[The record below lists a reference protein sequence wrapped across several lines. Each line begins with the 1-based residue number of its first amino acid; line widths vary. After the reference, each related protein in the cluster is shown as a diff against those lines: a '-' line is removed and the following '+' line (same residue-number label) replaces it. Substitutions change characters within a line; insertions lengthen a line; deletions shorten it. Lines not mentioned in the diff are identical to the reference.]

1 MFGRESR
8 GRGNDTYT
16 SSSSGQILHLDIAE
30 GVMAF
35 NQETADRICER
46 LAAGESLNA
55 ICKDE
60 GFPAEST
67 VRSWALQDIDG
78 FAAKYTRAR
87 EIQAHFLAEQIITIS
102 DTPMPGV
109 EMIVKAYGAT
119 EEKHGDMLGHRK
131 LQVDAR
137 KWYLS
142 KVLPKVYGDKLE
154 TTHKGSV
161 GVVLNATPT
170 DEAL

>member
-1 MFGRESR
+1 
-8 GRGNDTYT
+8 
-16 SSSSGQILHLDIAE
+16 
-30 GVMAF
+30 MAF

-154 TTHKGSV
+154 LSGELTQNMRPLANLTDAELLAERERLSGSSKS
-161 GVVLNATPT
+161 
-170 DEAL
+170 D

>member
-1 MFGRESR
+1 VF
-8 GRGNDTYT
+8 T
-16 SSSSGQILHLDIAE
+16 
-30 GVMAF
+30 
-35 NQETADRICER
+35 QEIADRICER

-67 VRSWALQDIDG
+67 VRGWALDNVQG

-87 EIQAHFLAEQIITIS
+87 ELQAHFLAEEIIRIS
-102 DTPMPGV
+102 NTPQHGIKTVSKPDGI
-109 EMIVKAYGAT
+109 EIT
-119 EEKHGDMLGHRK
+119 EGDMIDHRK

-142 KVLPKVYGDKLE
+142 KVLPKVYGDKLDLNVDA
-154 TTHKGSV
+154 TVRGSV
-161 GVVLNATPT
+161 SYQANMPRRVKQA
-170 DEAL
+170 AK